1 MGHGIGFARW
11 RSDVAS
17 GGNRYD
23 DEVSAELRRRGI
35 ELREHPV
42 VGAWPVPGP
51 GDRERFAT
59 LLEAERLWLVDNIVA
74 AAAPEAIEAA
84 TGEGRTVVVL
94 MHYFPADDLSLPS
107 DDRDALAASEG
118 RAVRAASAVV
128 ATSAWTAREVARR
141 YGRRDA
147 LVAVPGVAMAD
158 PAPGSERDGR
168 APALLWLAR
177 VTETKDPL
185 TLVAAL
191 VALRG
196 LPWTA
201 RLVGPLAD
209 ADLGDELRRRV
220 AGAGLADRIEI
231 TGPRAGAELDEIWRR
246 TDLLVHT
253 ARAEAY
259 GMVVSEALGRGIPSI
274 VPLGTGATEAQQGA
288 GAVFPPGEAGRL
300 TRVLHDWLADPA
312 LRERWRG
319 LAAAQRTRLPAWE
332 AAARIIAGAFD
343 GADPHP

>member
-42 VGAWPVPGP
+42 VGAWPVPGS

-84 TGEGRTVVVL
+84 TGEGRAVVVL

-168 APALLWLAR
+168 RPRCSGWRASP
-177 VTETKDPL
+177 
-185 TLVAAL
+185 
-191 VALRG
+191 
-196 LPWTA
+196 
-201 RLVGPLAD
+201 
-209 ADLGDELRRRV
+209 RRRIRSPSSRRSSRC
-220 AGAGLADRIEI
+220 AGCRGRRGWWARSRTPISAMSCGGASPGRGSRIASRS
-231 TGPRAGAELDEIWRR
+231 RAARGAELDEIWRR

-312 LRERWRG
+312 LRERWRDR
-319 LAAAQRTRLPAWE
+319 AAAQRTRLPAWE